1 MEKIQRSRFEESF
14 AQQIVG
20 FLLQTGDGSLV
31 FRCSEREFVS
41 NAGGVGSL
49 VFSRF
54 HCGRSANPERRQ
66 DADISGDSELTRSN
80 N

>member
-20 FLLQTGDGSLV
+20 
-31 FRCSEREFVS
+31 CSEREFVS